1 MTAKFTA
8 FSITPEGN
16 TITHRWP
23 QAADGHLRHMQAAVG
38 GYVEHVSLGLD
49 DLELWVDEEGM
60 INGALPNM
68 LGTAVADEYFPRQV
82 GFQGYFGPVLFT
94 GGSDDEGNALPLS
107 ESRLIELLHHSN
119 TVHA

>member
-23 QAADGHLRHMQAAVG
+23 QASDGYLTHMQAAVG
-38 GYVEHVSLGLD
+38 GVIEHVDLGLD
-49 DLELWVDEEGM
+49 DLDLWVDEEGRLT
-60 INGALPNM
+60 NALPNM
-68 LGTAVADEYFPRQV
+68 LGTQVADRYLPQFNW
-82 GFQGYFGPVLFT
+82 YFGPVLFT

-107 ESRLIELLHHSN
+107 ASRLIELLHHSN